1 MAMDWVRKKVRHDR
15 QYLKGVLWLALLA
28 VGTVVAL
35 ALGGCGGSTPE
46 EPTLPPTIPATA
58 TETVSLPTAVPLA
71 TPTSL
76 ATPTPRPRTITHRV
90 KAGDTLSGL
99 AKKYNTTSEAI
110 MEASKLDDPHMLK
123 VGRELVIPV
132 GPERSASPA
141 AVSVASPVA
150 GVKVITYTVRRG
162 DTLGAIAAKYG
173 VTVQK
178 LMADNDIANER
189 LVQVGQVLIIQGE
202 PPRTPSPE
210 EVEITHIVRPGE
222 SLASIATQYHRT
234 VRSIMDA
241 NAITST
247 KAIRVGQEL
256 AIPPTTPTPELL
268 KGLPT
273 YPAGKTGFKY
283 TAPVSLSPRQGGI
296 FWGKDANILLNWA
309 SVGIL
314 EEDEW
319 YLVTLQYLK
328 DGVSEAARKW
338 TKTTSWRL
346 TKELCPPPGAGARSF
361 SWDVVV
367 VRRVPSSSASVEE
380 GEILSPR
387 SKSREFTWN

>member
-1 MAMDWVRKKVRHDR
+1 MDWVRKKVRYDR
-15 QYLKGVLWLALLA
+15 QYLKEVLWLALLA
-28 VGTVVAL
+28 AGMVVAL
-35 ALGGCGGSTPE
+35 ALGGCGSSTPE
-46 EPTLPPTIPATA
+46 EPTLPPTIPATP
-58 TETVSLPTAVPLA
+58 TEAVFLPTAVPLA

-132 GPERSASPA
+132 GPEKSASPG
-141 AVSVASPVA
+141 VLSVASPVA

-189 LVQVGQVLIIQGE
+189 LVQVGQVLVIQGE

-234 VRSIMDA
+234 VRCIMDA